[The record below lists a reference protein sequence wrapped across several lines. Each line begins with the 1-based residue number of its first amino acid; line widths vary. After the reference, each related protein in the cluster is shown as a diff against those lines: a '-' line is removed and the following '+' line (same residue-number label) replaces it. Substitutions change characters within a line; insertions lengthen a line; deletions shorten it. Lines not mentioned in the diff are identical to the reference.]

1 MAERITLQMW
11 EPAQAH
17 KAMTHAW
24 VECLKPML
32 IAGHRMILE
41 IKPMKRSS
49 PQNARMW
56 AMLADVSA
64 QVDWYGE
71 KLSPQDWKHIFTAS
85 MRKTKAV
92 PGIDGGIV
100 VLGQS
105 TSSMTK
111 AEMSDLHM
119 LIEAFAADKGV
130 EFSTFDEEVK

>member
-1 MAERITLQMW
+1 MAERITVQMW
-11 EPAQAH
+11 DPGQAH
-17 KAMTHAW
+17 RALNHAW
-24 VECLKPML
+24 LECIKPM
-32 IAGHRMILE
+32 IFAGHRLILE
-41 IKPMKRSS
+41 VKPMKRSS

-64 QVDWYGE
+64 QVNWYGE

-111 AEMSDLHM
+111 AEMSDLHT
-119 LIEAFAADKGV
+119 LIEAFGAEKGV
-130 EFSTFDEEVK
+130 EFSNMEDL